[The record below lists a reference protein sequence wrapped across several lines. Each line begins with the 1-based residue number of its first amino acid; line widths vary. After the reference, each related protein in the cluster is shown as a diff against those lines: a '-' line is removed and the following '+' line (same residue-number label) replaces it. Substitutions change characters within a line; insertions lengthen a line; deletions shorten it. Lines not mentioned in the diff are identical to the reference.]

1 MSDGPPGG
9 TGWDAPAGEP
19 PAGAPPPSSGPF
31 APPDVPAGA
40 RCAVHADVSA
50 THVCSRCG
58 NFTCEACTGE
68 GDLGAVLCPTCVDKA
83 PTGIPWE
90 QRKELGV
97 FKALVQTWQQSVLT
111 PSTFFRRRP
120 MEKALWPV
128 FAYGLVWR
136 MIASFGALAYQL
148 PGLAEQRRELEHNPI
163 PIFREWTWL
172 ATPAFQLATVALT
185 PVLYV
190 ISAYVMAGLWWL
202 ALKIVGGMNKSF
214 DRLLR
219 AQLYADGVNVFAAI
233 PVVGAFVALAW
244 SAVLQV
250 IAMHRALETDLW
262 RVIVAG
268 VLLLTFGCIL
278 CFGTSFALVLA
289 IMPTLGPQ

>member
-1 MSDGPPGG
+1 MTDAPPGG
-9 TGWDAPAGEP
+9 TGWDPPPGEP
-19 PAGAPPPSSGPF
+19 PASTPGAPEGPF
-31 APPDVPAGA
+31 AAPAVPAGA
-40 RCAVHADVSA
+40 RCAIHGDVSA

-58 NFTCEACTGE
+58 NFTCETCGGV
-68 GDLGAVLCPTCVDKA
+68 GDLGAVLCPPCMDKA

-97 FKALVQTWQQSVLT
+97 FKALLRTWQESVLT

-120 MEKALWPV
+120 MEKAVWPV

-136 MIASFGALAYQL
+136 LVAGLGNAAYQL

-163 PIFREWTWL
+163 PLFREWTWL
-172 ATPAFQLATVALT
+172 ATPAFQLAALALT
-185 PVLYV
+185 PITYVLSSY
-190 ISAYVMAGLWWL
+190 ILAGLWWL
-202 ALKIVGGMNKSF
+202 ALKLVGGMNKPF

-219 AQLYADGVNVFAAI
+219 AQLYTDGVHVFGAI
-233 PVVGAFVALAW
+233 PVVGAFVALVW
-244 SAVLQV
+244 STVLQV

-268 VLLLTFGCIL
+268 LLLATFACIL
-278 CFGTSFALVLA
+278 CFGASFALVLA
-289 IMPTLGPQ
+289 LMPTLGPQ